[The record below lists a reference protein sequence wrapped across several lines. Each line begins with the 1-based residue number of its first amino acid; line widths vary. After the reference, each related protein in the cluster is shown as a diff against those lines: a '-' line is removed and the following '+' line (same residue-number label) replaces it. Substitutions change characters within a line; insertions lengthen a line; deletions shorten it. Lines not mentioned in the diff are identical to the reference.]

1 MSLFTMIHV
10 AGNSMNAHR
19 SHTSTTAHN
28 LENVN
33 TPGYSRQST
42 NLRSVTGGRT
52 AGGSVLGDGVGVSS
66 INQVRDRFTEAQIPK
81 YAAE

>member
-19 SHTSTTAHN
+19 NNTSTTAHN

-33 TPGYSRQST
+33 TPGYSRQKT
-42 NLRSVTGGRT
+42 ALRSITGGRVS
-52 AGGSVLGDGVGVSS
+52 GGAILGDGVVVGA
-66 INQVRDRFTEAQIPK
+66 IAQVRDRFT
-81 YAAE
+81 